1 MLEELFTEYLL
12 LRAKGLTID
21 QALQTFDYLH
31 PISLARLKKLIVA
44 RGQTLGESKDQKGG
58 TVNVIRA
65 SKNKGR

>member
-1 MLEELFTEYLL
+1 
-12 LRAKGLTID
+12 LTID